1 MTRKEVVFKKQICL
15 LPIIFASGS
24 PAGTEIRVFHS
35 GVKDR
40 GKIGGNRFDYDLA
53 LSGIKKQQKLN
64 ESTS

>member
-53 LSGIKKQQKLN
+53 LSGI
-64 ESTS
+64 